1 MIGSGN
7 LQGQTEQKEKFY
19 EEDGKNMGSTYYS
32 TQSCHANECVGRH
45 EDHQHLIEDR
55 FVH

>member
-1 MIGSGN
+1 MKK
-7 LQGQTEQKEKFY
+7 T
-19 EEDGKNMGSTYYS
+19 GKIWVALITALSLD
-32 TQSCHANECVGRH
+32 HANECVGRH